1 MWFFWWNGRSGG
13 ARFFWVIFFVFFA
26 TNFFRGGFIPL
37 VMVAIITMMILN
49 AMRGA
54 SQVTNHTPQN
64 NTAQKRTESQSR
76 RVEVGQRPRTVTT
89 APPPMPIVEEP
100 AQEHA
105 ITAARAVGINPRTA
119 TVLPIDIGVIAYH
132 GDETTV
138 HRTWRVSADAE
149 ALQPFINLR
158 VKQSARGRLRFEIRD
173 DMGALVFFYERDYAL
188 SVGENLMMPP
198 ARMPIDQSSDKS
210 GTWTLRVLGDNLP
223 LAEHRFEWHEAG
235 SKEVMTSVGADGEI
249 SDEMRVA
256 LARTRLDRMS
266 LDELLGDDDAN
277 QSSQKRM

>member
-1 MWFFWWNGRSGG
+1 M
-13 ARFFWVIFFVFFA
+13 
-26 TNFFRGGFIPL
+26 TD
-37 VMVAIITMMILN
+37 T
-49 AMRGA
+49 
-54 SQVTNHTPQN
+54 TPENREQG
-64 NTAQKRTESQSR
+64 KSQSR
-76 RVEVGQRPRTVTT
+76 SVEVGQRPRTITT
-89 APPPMPIVEEP
+89 TPPPMPIVEEP

-105 ITAARAVGINPRTA
+105 IAAARLVGINPRTA

-138 HRTWRVSADAE
+138 HRTWRVSEDAE

-158 VKQSARGRLRFEIRD
+158 VKQAARGRLRFEIHD
-173 DMGALVFFYERDYAL
+173 DKGAMVFFYERDYAL
-188 SVGENLMMPP
+188 SMGENLMMPP

-210 GTWTLRVLGDNLP
+210 GIWTLRVLGDNLP

-235 SKEVMTSVGADGEI
+235 SKEIVTSVGADGEI

-266 LDELLGDDDAN
+266 LDELLGDEDDN
-277 QSSQKRM
+277 QSAQKRI